1 MWLSPEQRARL
12 EEKYGAIAVRWGEEL
27 APVGDIK
34 AVEHAASR
42 FWTKMKEAF
51 EIA

>member
-1 MWLSPEQRARL
+1 MWLSPEQRVRL
-12 EEKYGAIAVRWGEEL
+12 GEKYRAIAVRWGEEL